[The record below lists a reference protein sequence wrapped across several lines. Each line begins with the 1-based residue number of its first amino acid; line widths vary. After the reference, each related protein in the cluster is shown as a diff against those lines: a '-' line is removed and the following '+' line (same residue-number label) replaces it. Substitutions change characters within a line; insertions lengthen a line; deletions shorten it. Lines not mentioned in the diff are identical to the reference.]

1 MNARITSVAAITA
14 AHKAT
19 TSLAGLWADA
29 YAATAKDVAGG
40 ASLRDISD
48 ALRKAGVKASKDI
61 VGDFALAATL
71 TASPF
76 FAAAHADKVGADRIM
91 LPHSLVTRART
102 ARGVAY
108 VRTVLASL
116 DGLEGDDLEKATR
129 KAVRELHAAKREA
142 KPDTTGEATTGE
154 ETSEATTGEET
165 AAPADATP
173 TTLAEILAA
182 ASALLAGAER
192 RLTAGETVTADE
204 RDAFMSRASRV
215 AGLLRADSAVA
226 V

>member
-1 MNARITSVAAITA
+1 MNTRITSVAAIAT

-29 YAATAKDVAGG
+29 YAATAKDVQAG
-40 ASLRDISD
+40 ATLRDISD

-61 VGDFALAATL
+61 VGDFALAASL

-91 LPHSLVTRART
+91 LPHSLITKART

-129 KAVRELHAAKREA
+129 KAVRDLHAAKREA
-142 KPDTTGEATTGE
+142 KPDTTGEDTTGQEAGDDTTGE
-154 ETSEATTGEET
+154 TVAPT
-165 AAPADATP
+165 ADKAPAS
-173 TTLAEILAA
+173 LAEILAA
-182 ASALLAGAER
+182 AGALLAGAER
-192 RLTAGETVTADE
+192 RLSAGETVTDAE
-204 RDAFMSRASRV
+204 RTAFMAQASRV
-215 AGLLRADSAVA
+215 AGLLAASEAVA